1 MKVYAENSF
10 ARYEH
15 LPMHHR
21 KMYWTDYL
29 KRLVEF
35 ALHDP
40 DMSSSKHDRILAEIS
55 RVTSV
60 IRILQNESN
69 SRTVA
74 SKATPKPADQ
84 TASVGSTVTFS
95 DANLRPSRKRRP
107 ARRRDGARKTART
120 DNSK

>member
-40 DMSSSKHDRILAEIS
+40 DMSSLKHDRILAEIS
-55 RVTSV
+55 RVTRV
-60 IRILQNESN
+60 
-69 SRTVA
+69 SRSMIQSLENGEVENLPGRTYEIGYITKEK
-74 SKATPKPADQ
+74 SK
-84 TASVGSTVTFS
+84 V
-95 DANLRPSRKRRP
+95 NLINKL
-107 ARRRDGARKTART
+107 KW
-120 DNSK
+120 

>member
-74 SKATPKPADQ
+74 SKATPKPTDQ

-120 DNSK
+120 DNS

>member
-40 DMSSSKHDRILAEIS
+40 DMSSLKHDRILAEIS

-69 SRTVA
+69 NRTVA
-74 SKATPKPADQ
+74 SQATPKPA
-84 TASVGSTVTFS
+84 SKRSTVASTITTS
-95 DANLRPSRKRRP
+95 DKNVRPRRKLRP
-107 ARRRDGARKTART
+107 ARRRDGASTTART